1 MSEAH
6 PVSLEEVLNM
16 SANASSADGN
26 LINVPDYTAWHHNT
40 GIVVATVYALIIVI
54 GLTGNVTLIRTFCTV
69 KSMRNIPNLLMS
81 SLALGDLILL
91 VTCAPVDATRFL
103 ADEWLFG
110 RVGCKLIPFI
120 QLTSVGV
127 SVFTLTALSAD
138 RYKAIVRPMDVQT
151 SHAKI
156 CLRAAMIWLLSMT
169 LAIPEAIFSDLQ
181 SFPIARTNDTL
192 VTCAPYPQA
201 GDLHP
206 KIHSMASF
214 LIFYV
219 IPLFIISVY
228 YFFIA
233 RSLIRSTSEMP
244 VEGNVHVRRQ
254 IESRKRL
261 AKTVLVFVG
270 LFAICWLPSHVIYLY
285 RCYHYSQADTS
296 MGHYVAIVCA
306 RIMAF
311 TNSCVNPFALYLLS
325 KSFQKQF
332 NKQLCC
338 CCCPTRRRLLPP
350 RSQSA
355 GRNNNTRMTSLKSTN
370 HSLASFSIVNGNHSS
385 REVGP

>member
-1 MSEAH
+1 MSEEH
-6 PVSLEEVLNM
+6 PVSLEEVINM

-54 GLTGNVTLIRTFCTV
+54 GLIGNVTLIRTFCTV

-338 CCCPTRRRLLPP
+338 CCQTRRRLLPP